1 MSDDI
6 NDFLNMSWGAEPAAQ
21 DDYSYVNLSGVELV
35 TNNDAIKDVRDYY
48 SAQGETFT
56 DLSSMWDQFYSDR
69 RWNDVNTLGAV
80 TNAAENFMAGDD
92 NARLGRLSRIW
103 ANAPMRGSTLDRV
116 WDYGKAAVLD
126 PTNLIPVAGQLGKA
140 KQAFGLARAA
150 GNTLQQSRRAGRVA
164 GAKTAAGQEALIG
177 GAVGGLQDTLNQSV
191 EVDQGL
197 SDGFDIGRLGRSVA
211 LDAGLSGVAGG
222 ALDYAGTSA
231 IGRNIPVLN
240 KLIGGDYADD
250 IANWEV
256 TTTLGQT
263 LTQRRTA
270 IESGLTRI
278 DNELA
283 TDGADVDVLTEER
296 IELAA
301 EQAKIEADRAIVND
315 MDGRLDDLATQMQS
329 AVKEGVDATPIRT
342 EYQTLLTEYN
352 KIVARRRI
360 RPAAVEGPPAMQG
373 PQVPPMQGP
382 QMPPMQGPQMPPMQG
397 PQMPPMQGPQMPP
410 MQGPQM
416 PPMQGPQMPPMQGPQ
431 MPPVQGPPQMQGP
444 QMPPVQGPPQVQGPQ
459 MPAVQG
465 PPELQGPPRPPETQG
480 PPEMQG
486 PPRPPEVQGPPRP
499 VQGPPELQ
507 GPPRAPET
515 QGPPEMQ
522 GPSRPVQGPPEMQ
535 GPPRAPEVQGP
546 PEMQGPNRPVQG
558 PPEMQGPPLGPDL
571 QGPPEMQGPP
581 VPEGDGSV
589 EYRASSAKVNDQLEQ
604 LIMSNSDVIT
614 RQQINE
620 MAAANKLS
628 LTSGRKIGG
637 TALKQIKRFV
647 DDARAS
653 AEVEVPDVQ
662 GPSLPTSGDG
672 SFIGPVQKALAN
684 VPIAGD
690 ADFVGPVGSGSKT
703 FAKNEAKLTQD
714 DRDDDAV
721 RRLMKMA
728 AGLNGDRIVN
738 IRTRLLRAY
747 PKFNTPEIRKRLDNL
762 EMQRA
767 KDGAAANPDRVLRT
781 EIDTGKSTPSR
792 MADQTQKSME
802 KIEDVPPYVIDM
814 ETGRRIAN
822 PEYKQAGMGPS
833 YAMKAGVDI
842 GGGRSVTS
850 LYGARTKD
858 FPLESVKRIVVS
870 DAKKGVQQSL
880 YPYTAYRGEKLYDGK
895 ADGGD
900 IVFYSPV
907 VRKSFS
913 TPEGAFKA
921 AGVSPDQ
928 KYLVDEDAL
937 PVYTDRQYA
946 EEKSAI
952 IQQAEDGKITVEE
965 MEDQV
970 DILDARSEGA
980 MSRPQKKEVV
990 GRSGKVM
997 TRLQAGVPNMR
1008 GDKVVA
1014 LIPRRQFDP
1023 DGNIVAA
1030 RIIKEAQIKRGL
1042 SADQLLG
1049 TEDAAD
1055 WFVGYVPKS
1064 SRSDSTDAEAL
1075 MEVFEPLDEANTAGG
1090 LDTRNP
1096 KEPPKPLDLEA
1107 QGDNLIVDTYSLR
1120 GTELNDI
1127 FFAYNL
1133 ARSNGVDLVPNLK
1146 SPNDLHNHD
1155 VTLRELASLE
1165 VVLENADWDASIK
1178 VGDKSVPLSYDNR
1191 LRAIQTMH
1199 TLMSNIAPNGVR
1211 RPSTDI
1217 TTSLAQVDN
1226 IYAGASATTRANIS
1240 KLIRLVVP
1248 DGTAPIFK
1256 GVDMDASV
1264 LGRFVSDRNTALNQI
1279 EINPEMIGKTKD
1291 TVGLSETHIV
1301 AHELGHWVYANLMSS
1316 GDKVEFWD
1324 AISKFY
1330 KDGGRLYKDGDKD
1343 AMFEIQVKSPYIAGT
1358 KKSVGFSNALDN
1370 PSEYFAN
1377 QFALFM
1383 NHKYDLMMWPHI
1395 SFWEKAMKLTKR
1407 LWATLSSKAIIDKDL
1422 EPIFN
1427 KLIESKNKA
1436 AQARYARPVEPK
1448 NALDATLAIRYDN
1461 LLKFKTELTR
1471 AIDNADPIAFI
1482 EKIKEPK
1489 FGLAAELR
1497 SLTATQANAKFYAAS
1512 KGEDYKKYTG
1522 MLKALQGGG
1531 LGGRIRSLVKE
1542 IDQMGQRNQ
1551 SVDYTLFPDQK
1562 EGTYGTSYSLDDY
1575 KELRNLYDD
1584 YIKDTL
1590 DQTMTRLNDAYYQ
1603 STNGD
1608 IPNYVVNIAAREKAG
1623 SRLDKART
1631 FDANTA
1637 NTRRVRG
1644 QRKSTMELAVKKM
1657 GEKKIADDADDIAE
1671 FFAADYPDIEPLVRS
1686 LPTYMKNGKLT
1697 KDGRSIANKIKEKIN
1712 SQMPTLEPAN
1722 VLRYNQTKKAKALGK
1737 VVAEGPY
1744 QNADIDQL
1752 AALFREALLGDGN
1765 KDKLQD
1771 VAYEF
1776 TRKSGNMGVYTSP
1789 TVPDQPAVIDAI
1801 KVEGIFN
1808 RGVETETGI
1817 GGKTPFVLSSFLS
1830 EITARTPAKET
1841 AARKIAQRVIAL
1853 GHQISPVAKGEEFND
1868 FRGLMRRLSANVV
1881 SKSDITQSVKELTTM
1896 LFQTNI
1902 ISSGTRRHLEKTAVR
1917 MGVDAD
1923 EIMSRIMVED
1933 TDMNTDRTIMKQ
1945 IKGRLSEVEGYE
1957 TEDALDDARNS
1968 IREGI
1973 AYVLNGLI
1981 ENPAARERFLPLTM
1995 YGDMK
2000 AGEAI
2005 ISRGSPAG
2013 IYNDKVPAEF
2023 ASDFANDFI
2032 ASLSVDAQAAIRS
2045 WTGDDNIRMMF
2056 ISPNSRSPLLG
2067 RGDLITARPTNTVSN
2082 LRDGIIE
2089 ATPEGSRE
2097 AVTEGLDQLQGV
2109 RKGVLGMRED
2119 GSANDL
2125 IDHYTFGDVVG
2136 ENMDRFGIPDQ
2147 TSVRPVFV
2155 RDSKPAIFARRM
2167 TYKDDVV
2174 KGIVDVLKR
2183 EARTP
2188 DLAEQ
2193 IDTYINDNLGML
2205 DGKEVFDGLARLAG
2219 SVENLRRTIKR
2230 AGHSTLTLDGE
2241 TVVLNQRNV
2250 KAATSGDFVNAK
2262 AIIGERDT
2270 LAGVNS
2276 FLVQEATIATDGG
2289 EAATKMVSGQLE
2301 QAGVDKEYLGA
2312 VNNLRN
2318 RKKFSYKDAEVIR
2331 ERTHAT
2337 TKTQSQII
2345 AKSGM
2350 KFISEFAEPEDGSG
2364 GHFERVHGNMARTLI
2379 PLTKALNG
2387 LPDSKNAIG
2396 RWFDMGIGQMAQSTT
2411 DTFGQIVGLTPARRQ
2426 QQPKSHER
2434 IAAAM
2439 RNSDKVQSLKPAER
2453 KVYNISRKYFDDM
2466 RGRMAAAGEVIG
2478 DITKDYFPQVWR
2490 TDLIEARRPQFEQM
2504 LSRYF
2509 LAEHQREFGTARTLT
2524 DEQAL
2529 KKAQD
2534 VASNLL
2540 KDEGV
2545 LFPKPNIF
2553 STKGLGGADDH
2564 LDYARLIRLDK
2575 SKEFTD
2581 PTRPADDLGAFLEND
2596 LMMVMSK
2603 YADNAERR
2611 LDISTKYG
2619 PGAHALSDYVSVIRN
2634 GPEGIA
2640 SLLSSNKIMAKDR
2653 HIFQGPDED
2662 DIEGMGALKEKF
2674 VTSLFKPPF
2683 ASKKNAEFFS
2693 DRLLQKARSGANQDD
2708 LTRDIMELLQ
2718 GDGMGD
2724 EFSDAMRR
2732 NFRKRAEAIAAAL
2745 TDTNGLTRV
2754 PSDDNVKHA
2763 EQYGELLL
2771 RRPQGSASARRL
2783 SSALRMVNGVTLL
2796 SFTTLTS
2803 LGDLVLPLI
2812 RSGDFKAWTAA
2823 LGQFMADPVAGGAYR
2838 DMIRNVGVAVENTV
2852 HQRMSQ
2858 GYGVDATKFSTG
2870 FFTATGLTPWTNMM
2884 RELAGATA
2892 YEHFK
2897 AQTRIA
2903 REAPNTRQGRIAKR
2917 NLDYFGLTNLVD
2929 GKSMDIDMIMKS
2941 AGTEAENP
2949 QYRDIQNA
2957 IIKFSNESIF
2967 TPNMNDLPQWANGPT
2982 GAVIAQLKSFPLKML
2997 RLGRYAYSE
3006 AARSDDPNFA
3016 PALLYMTAGPAMGF
3030 GAATIKD
3037 VVQGR
3042 GGEDNREFDTRDRR
3056 ITKTFKSLDGQ
3067 LGDNTDKALGW
3078 YFDGFMTMGGLGIIG
3093 EMLYDT
3099 ANQLDNGAYGQIRM
3113 METVMGPTSGLFFDA
3128 STVLAG
3134 MQDAASN
3141 AITGEGTTGKTR
3153 AAVRE
3158 TVSRVPILGQVSAAR
3173 ESIVDT
3179 VAGPPSK

>member
-6 NDFLNMSWGAEPAAQ
+6 NDFLNMSWGAEPEATE
-21 DDYSYVNLSGVELV
+21 DYSYVNLSGVDLV
-35 TNNDAIKDVRDYY
+35 TNNDAIKDVREYY
-48 SAQGETFT
+48 SSQGETFS

-69 RWNDVNTLGAV
+69 RWNDVNTLGAA

-92 NARLGRLSRIW
+92 KARLARLSRIW
-103 ANAPMRGSTLDRV
+103 SNAPMRGSTLDRV
-116 WDYGKAAVLD
+116 WDYGKAAILD
-126 PTNLIPVAGQLGKA
+126 PTNLIPVAGQAAKA
-140 KQAFGLARAA
+140 KAAYGLARAA
-150 GNTLQQSRRAGRVA
+150 GNTLKQSRQAGRVA
-164 GAKTAAGQEALIG
+164 GAKTAASQEALIG
-177 GAVGGLQDTLNQSV
+177 GTVGGVQDALNQSV
-191 EVDQGL
+191 EIDQGL
-197 SDGFDIGRLGRSVA
+197 SDGFDAGRFGRSVA

-231 IGRNIPVLN
+231 VGRNIPVLN

-250 IANWEV
+250 LANWEV

-270 IESGLTRI
+270 IASDLSRI
-278 DNELA
+278 ETELQA
-283 TDGADVDVLTEER
+283 DGADVDVLTETR
-296 IELAA
+296 VELEA
-301 EQAKIEADRAIVND
+301 EQAKIDADRSSIDD
-315 MDGRLDDLATQMQS
+315 MNARLDDMATQMQA
-329 AVKEGVDATPIRT
+329 AVKNGTDSGPIT
-342 EYQTLLTEYN
+342 TDYQRLLSEYN
-352 KIVARRRI
+352 KAVAKRRVV
-360 RPAAVEGPPAMQG
+360 RPNLQGPQPMQGPPQPEFQGPPAPVFQG
-373 PQVPPMQGP
+373 PPAPVFQGP
-382 QMPPMQGPQMPPMQG
+382 QMPPMQGPPAPEFQG
-397 PQMPPMQGPQMPP
+397 PQMPPV
-410 MQGPQM
+410 
-416 PPMQGPQMPPMQGPQ
+416 QGPQ
-431 MPPVQGPPQMQGP
+431 MPPVQGPPAP
-444 QMPPVQGPPQVQGPQ
+444 QFQGPPAPNF
-459 MPAVQG
+459 
-465 PPELQGPPRPPETQG
+465 QGPPRPPEVQG

-486 PPRPPEVQGPPRP
+486 PSRPPEVQGPPRP

-507 GPPRAPET
+507 GPPRAPE
-515 QGPPEMQ
+515 
-522 GPSRPVQGPPEMQ
+522 
-535 GPPRAPEVQGP
+535 VQGP
-546 PEMQGPNRPVQG
+546 PEMQGPNRPFQLT
-558 PPEMQGPPLGPDL
+558 PEMQDPPLGPDV

-589 EYRASSAKVNDQLEQ
+589 EYKASNKRANDQLEQ
-604 LIMSNSDVIT
+604 LIFSNSDVIT
-614 RQQINE
+614 RQQVNE
-620 MAAANKLS
+620 MAASNKLS
-628 LTSGRKIGG
+628 LTAGRKIGG
-637 TALKQIKRFV
+637 TALKQIQRFI
-647 DDARAS
+647 DDARAE
-653 AEVEVPDVQ
+653 AEIVDPDGSMINPAGDGPSIVPTTPFEQ
-662 GPSLPTSGDG
+662 GP
-672 SFIGPVQKALAN
+672 PV
-684 VPIAGD
+684 AGD
-690 ADFVGPVGSGSKT
+690 TDFIGPVGSGSKT
-703 FAKNEAKLTQD
+703 FANNEAKLSKEEYLD
-714 DRDDDAV
+714 DSV

-728 AGLNGDRIVN
+728 AGLDGDRIVN
-738 IRTRLLRAY
+738 IRTRLLKAY
-747 PKFNTPEIRKRLDNL
+747 PQLDTPEVRKRLDNL

-767 KDGAAANPDRVLRT
+767 KDRAASNPDKKLRT
-781 EIDTGKSTPSR
+781 ETDWETGQDGKANYTPSR
-792 MADQTQKSME
+792 VADSTLKTIQKL
-802 KIEDVPPYVIDM
+802 EDVPPYVIDM

-833 YAMKAGVDI
+833 YAMKAGIDI

-858 FPLESVKRIVVS
+858 FPLESVKRTVAS

-880 YPYTAYRGEKLYDGK
+880 YPYTAFRGEALYDGK
-895 ADGGD
+895 AEGGD
-900 IVFYSPV
+900 VVFYSPI

-928 KYLVDEDAL
+928 KYMVDEDAL

-946 EEKSAI
+946 QEKSAI
-952 IQQAEDGKITVEE
+952 VKKAEDGLITIEE
-965 MEDQV
+965 MEYQV

-980 MSRPQKKEVV
+980 MSMPQKKEVV

-997 TRLQAGVPNMR
+997 ARLQAGIANTR
-1008 GDKVVA
+1008 GDKVIA
-1014 LIPRRQFDP
+1014 LIPRRQFDG
-1023 DGNIVAA
+1023 DGNLIAA

-1075 MEVFEPLDEANTAGG
+1075 MEVFDPLDDANAAGEINT
-1090 LDTRNP
+1090 LNP
-1096 KEPPKPLDLEA
+1096 KEPPKPIDLVEKGDFLVLDT
-1107 QGDNLIVDTYSLR
+1107 NSLIGS
-1120 GTELNDI
+1120 ELNDL

-1133 ARSNGVDLVPNLK
+1133 ARSKGINLVANLK
-1146 SPNDLHNHD
+1146 KPTDLHAHD
-1155 VTLRELASLE
+1155 VSLRELTKLE
-1165 VVLENADWDASIK
+1165 HLLENADWDANINIGNQSVPFTLDSRLKSIK
-1178 VGDKSVPLSYDNR
+1178 
-1191 LRAIQTMH
+1191 TMH
-1199 TLMSNIAPNGVR
+1199 TLMENIAPNGIR

-1217 TTSLAQVDN
+1217 KTSLAQADS
-1226 IYAGASATTRANIS
+1226 IYAGTSATTRANIS
-1240 KLIRLVVP
+1240 KLISLVVP
-1248 DGTAPIFK
+1248 DGAAPIFK
-1256 GVDMDASV
+1256 GVNMNASV
-1264 LGRFVSDRNTALNQI
+1264 VGRFINDSKVNMNAI
-1279 EINPEMIGKTKD
+1279 EINNSQ
-1291 TVGLSETHIV
+1291 VGRTEPVSGLTETHIV
-1301 AHELGHWVYANLMSS
+1301 AHELGHWVYTNLMSN

-1343 AMFEIQVKSPYIAGT
+1343 AIFEIQVKSPYIKEG
-1358 KKSVGFSNALDN
+1358 KKVVGFSNALDN

-1383 NHKYDLMMWPHI
+1383 NHKHDLMMWPETT
-1395 SFWEKAMKLTKR
+1395 FWEKSMKLTKR
-1407 LWATLSSKAIIDKDL
+1407 LWATLSNKAILDKDL

-1427 KLIESKNKA
+1427 KLIENKNKA

-1471 AIDNADPIAFI
+1471 AIDNADPVAFI
-1482 EKIKEPK
+1482 EKIKEPN
-1489 FGLAAELR
+1489 FGLAAEFR
-1497 SLTATQANAKFYAAS
+1497 SLTATEANAKFYAAS

-1522 MLKALQGGG
+1522 MLNALQGGG
-1531 LGGRIRSLVKE
+1531 LGGRIRNLIKE
-1542 IDQMGQRNQ
+1542 IDQIANRSQ
-1551 SVDYTLFPDQK
+1551 SVDYNLFPDDEQ
-1562 EGTYGTSYSLDDY
+1562 GTFGTSYSLDDY
-1575 KELRNLYDD
+1575 KVLRNLYDD

-1590 DQTMTRLNDAYYQ
+1590 DQTMDRLNDAYYQ
-1603 STNGD
+1603 STKGD

-1623 SRLDKART
+1623 SRMDKART
-1631 FDANTA
+1631 FDTNTA

-1644 QRKSTMELAVKKM
+1644 QRKATMANAVKKM
-1657 GEKKIADDADDIAE
+1657 GEKKVADDPSDLAE
-1671 FFAADYPDIEPLVRS
+1671 FFAAEYPDIEPLVRS
-1686 LPTYMKNGKLT
+1686 LPTYMKNGKLS
-1697 KDGRSIANKIKEKIN
+1697 KDGRAIANKIKEKIN

-1722 VLRYNQTKKAKALGK
+1722 ILRYNKTKKAAGMGK
-1737 VVAEGPY
+1737 VIAESPY
-1744 QNADIDQL
+1744 QNADVDQL
-1752 AALFREALLGDGN
+1752 AALFREALLGDGD
-1765 KDKLQD
+1765 KSKLQD

-1789 TVPDQPAVIDAI
+1789 AVPDQPQVLDAI
-1801 KVEGIFN
+1801 KVEGMFN
-1808 RGVETETGI
+1808 RGVEAETGI

-1853 GHQISPVAKGEEFND
+1853 GHQIVPIAQGVEFD
-1868 FRGLMRRLSANVV
+1868 AFRGLMRRLSANVV
-1881 SKSDITQSVKELTTM
+1881 SNDDITQSVKELTSM

-1902 ISSGTRRHLEKTAVR
+1902 IASGTRRHLEKTAVR
-1917 MGVDAD
+1917 MGVDVD
-1923 EIMSRIMVED
+1923 EIISRIMVED
-1933 TDMNTDRTIMKQ
+1933 TDMQTDRKIMGQ
-1945 IKGRLSEVEGYE
+1945 IKERLSQVEGYE
-1957 TEDALDDARNS
+1957 TEDAIDDARNS
-1968 IREGI
+1968 LREGI

-1981 ENPAARERFLPLTM
+1981 EKPAARERFLPLTM

-2000 AGEAI
+2000 AGEAT

-2013 IYNDKVPAEF
+2013 IYSNKVPAEF

-2032 ASLSVDAQAAIRS
+2032 ASLSPDSSAAIRAF
-2045 WTGDDNIRMMF
+2045 TGDENIRMMF
-2056 ISPNSRSPLLG
+2056 VSPATRSPLLG
-2067 RGDLITARPTNTVSN
+2067 RGDLITSRPTNTVSN
-2082 LRDGIIE
+2082 MRGEIID
-2089 ATPEGSRE
+2089 AAPERMRE
-2097 AVTEGLDQLQGV
+2097 TITEGMDQLEGV
-2109 RKGVLGMRED
+2109 RKGILGMRED
-2119 GSANDL
+2119 GSTNDL
-2125 IDHYTFGDVVG
+2125 IDHYTFTDVVG
-2136 ENMDRFGIPDQ
+2136 ESMDRFGATDL

-2155 RDSKPAIFARRM
+2155 RDSKPAIFVRRM

-2174 KGIVDVLKR
+2174 KGIIEVLKR

-2188 DLAEQ
+2188 DRAALIENFT
-2193 IDTYINDNLGML
+2193 DDNLGLL

-2230 AGHSTLTLDGE
+2230 AGHSTLTVDGE
-2241 TVVLNQRNV
+2241 TIVLNPRNV
-2250 KAATSGDFVNAK
+2250 KDVQSGDFINARP
-2262 AIIGERDT
+2262 IIGEKNIV
-2270 LAGVNS
+2270 AGTNS
-2276 FLVQEATIATDGG
+2276 FLISEAAISNDAG
-2289 EAATKMVSGQLE
+2289 EAAVKMVSGQLE
-2301 QAGVDKEYLGA
+2301 NAGVDKDYLNA

-2345 AKSGM
+2345 AKANM

-2364 GHFERVHGNMARTLI
+2364 GHFERVHGNMARTMI
-2379 PLTKALNG
+2379 PLTKALNE
-2387 LPDSKNAIG
+2387 LPDSKNALG
-2396 RWFDMGIGQMAQSTT
+2396 RWFDMGLGQMAQSAT
-2411 DTFGQIVGLTPARRQ
+2411 DAFSSIAGLTPTRRI
-2426 QQPKSHER
+2426 QQPISHQR
-2434 IAAAM
+2434 ISAAM
-2439 RNSDKVQSLKPAER
+2439 RNSDKVQTLEASER
-2453 KVYNISRKYFDDM
+2453 KVYNIARKYFDEM

-2509 LAEHQREFGTARTLT
+2509 LAEHQREFGTARSLT
-2524 DEQAL
+2524 DEQAM
-2529 KKAQD
+2529 KKAQGIT
-2534 VASNLL
+2534 ATLL
-2540 KDEGV
+2540 KDEGIM
-2545 LFPKPNIF
+2545 FPKPNIF

-2564 LDYARLIRLDK
+2564 LDYARMIRLDK
-2575 SKEFTD
+2575 NKEFTD
-2581 PTRPADDLGAFLEND
+2581 PTRPADDLGSFLEND

-2603 YADNAERR
+2603 YSDNAERR
-2611 LDISTKYG
+2611 LDISTQYG
-2619 PGAHALSDYVSVIRN
+2619 PGAHAFSDYIAVIRN

-2640 SLLSSNKIMAKDR
+2640 TLLSSNKIMARDR

-2662 DIEGMGALKEKF
+2662 DIEGMGALAEKF
-2674 VTSLFKPPF
+2674 TTSLFKPPF
-2683 ASKKNAEFFS
+2683 KSKKNAEFFS
-2693 DRLLQKARSGANQDD
+2693 DQLLQKARSGANRDD
-2708 LTRDIMELLQ
+2708 ITREIMDRLK
-2718 GDGMGD
+2718 GDGAGD

-2745 TDTNGLTRV
+2745 TDTQGLTRV
-2754 PSDDNVKHA
+2754 PSEDNVKHA

-2897 AQTRIA
+2897 AQARIA

-2917 NLDYFGLTNLVD
+2917 NLDYFGLGDLSD
-2929 GKSMDIDMIMKS
+2929 GKSTDIDIIMKS

-2949 QYRDIQNA
+2949 RYRDIQNA

-2982 GAVIAQLKSFPLKML
+2982 GAVIAQLKSFPLKMM
-2997 RLGRYAYSE
+2997 RLGRYAYGE

-3016 PALLYMTAGPAMGF
+3016 PALLYMTAGPALGF
-3030 GAATIKD
+3030 GAASLKD

-3042 GGEDNREFDTRDRR
+3042 GGEDNREFKSRDRR
-3056 ITKTFKSLDGQ
+3056 ITKTFASLEGK
-3067 LGDNTDKALGW
+3067 LGENTDKALGW

-3113 METVMGPTSGLFFDA
+3113 METVAGPTSGLAFDA
-3128 STVLAG
+3128 FTILAG
-3134 MQDAASN
+3134 GVDAASN
-3141 AITGEGTTGKTR
+3141 AITGDGTAGKTR

-3158 TVSRVPILGQVSAAR
+3158 GISRVPVIGQISAVR
-3173 ESIVDT
+3173 EAGVDAI
-3179 VAGPPSK
+3179 AGEASK